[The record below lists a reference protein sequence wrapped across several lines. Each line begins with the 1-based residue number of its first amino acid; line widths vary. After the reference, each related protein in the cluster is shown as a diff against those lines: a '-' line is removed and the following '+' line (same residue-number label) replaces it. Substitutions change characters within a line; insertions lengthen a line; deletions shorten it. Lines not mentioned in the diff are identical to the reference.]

1 MKKHNTRRT
10 ARQEKPKKKT
20 LQEIRSLASEKQLT
34 VGLDLGDRFSNY
46 CILDAES
53 NVLFEGKL
61 ATTRTGFNAIFERL
75 GKLRIA
81 LEAGTHSPWVSRHL
95 SSLGHEVIV
104 ANPRLVSI
112 IGESKHKNDRV
123 DAEKLARLARA
134 DPKLLFPIQ
143 HRGEQTQ
150 LDLAQIRMREELV
163 KLRTSAINAARGQAK
178 TLGYR
183 LEECDSD
190 NAGLQLAEKLP
201 EAMQKVLNPLLET
214 AAQLTAQIKAADR
227 EIHSIAKRYGEIEL
241 LTAIYGVGELTAL
254 AFVLT
259 IDDKERFGKSREVG
273 PYLGMV
279 PGQNQSGDSNPQ
291 QRITKEG
298 DRMVRWL
305 LVQCAHC
312 ILKNGAPD
320 TDLRRWGMKKLE
332 EQQTGKGK
340 PNVKKVLIGVARK
353 LAVLMHRLWANGEV
367 YDPLYNAKR
376 QEALAKRTAA

>member
-1 MKKHNTRRT
+1 M
-10 ARQEKPKKKT
+10 
-20 LQEIRSLASEKQLT
+20 
-34 VGLDLGDRFSNY
+34 
-46 CILDAES
+46 
-53 NVLFEGKL
+53 
-61 ATTRTGFNAIFERL
+61 
-75 GKLRIA
+75 
-81 LEAGTHSPWVSRHL
+81 
-95 SSLGHEVIV
+95 
-104 ANPRLVSI
+104 
-112 IGESKHKNDRV
+112 
-123 DAEKLARLARA
+123 
-134 DPKLLFPIQ
+134 
-143 HRGEQTQ
+143 
-150 LDLAQIRMREELV
+150 
-163 KLRTSAINAARGQAK
+163 
-178 TLGYR
+178 
-183 LEECDSD
+183 
-190 NAGLQLAEKLP
+190 
-201 EAMQKVLNPLLET
+201 
-214 AAQLTAQIKAADR
+214 
-227 EIHSIAKRYGEIEL
+227 
-241 LTAIYGVGELTAL
+241 
-254 AFVLT
+254 LT